1 MFITGIVT
9 AIDESTARVKL
20 QVPDMDNFETGWFF
34 VPQMCTVG
42 DKSYNQVKTKT
53 LVSACCSEDLQDGC
67 ITGALYNDEDVCILG
82 GENIKYIFFEDG
94 TKIQYDN
101 LNNELIADCVGKLK
115 LKAKDMNFE
124 AENVDFKAEKMTV
137 KSKIEITGNAK
148 QTGDLSII
156 GGITATNVI
165 KSLTDVLA
173 NAISLLKH
181 IHSKGQNGLPT
192 GGPQ

>member
-9 AIDESTARVKL
+9 AIDESSARVKL

-53 LVSACCSEDLQDGC
+53 LVAACCSEDLQDGC
-67 ITGALYNDEDVCILG
+67 IIGALYNDEDVCILG
-82 GENIKYIFFEDG
+82 GKNIKYIFFEDG

-101 LNNELIADCVGKLK
+101 LNNELIADCVGNLK

-124 AENVDFKAEKMTV
+124 AEKMTV
-137 KSKIEITGNAK
+137 KSEIEITGNVK

-165 KSLTDVLA
+165 KSLADVLA

-192 GGPQ
+192 GEPQ